1 MEMKKKHIAILGS
14 TGSIGTQALEVID
27 AQKDLFEVEVLT
39 ANSNWELLI
48 VQAKKFRPNVVV
60 IAEQSKYEIVNDAL
74 FDLGIKVYAGE
85 DAIAEAVEMD
95 SIDLLLTALVGFA
108 GLKPTIRAIKAGKN
122 IALANKEP
130 LVVAGCL
137 VSKLCKEYGASI
149 YPVDSEHSAIFQCLV
164 GETCNPIEKIYL
176 TASGG
181 PFRGMNRTELSGI
194 KKEQAL
200 KHPNWEMGAK
210 ITIDSASLMNKGL
223 EVIEAKWLFDLRA
236 EQIDVVVHPQSIIH
250 SAVQFEDGSIKAQLG
265 VPDMKLPIQYAL
277 GFPERLKNSFERFS
291 FMDYPNLTFE
301 NPDLETF
308 RNRQLAYNA
317 MEKGGNIPCVLNAAN
332 EIAVAA
338 FLQDKISFLN
348 MSDLIA
354 NCMEKITFA
363 KNPSYEDF
371 VETDK
376 QTRILAKKLL

>member
-1 MEMKKKHIAILGS
+1 MKKKHIAILGS
-14 TGSIGTQALEVID
+14 TGSIGTQALDVID

-48 VQAKKFRPNVVV
+48 AQAKKFRPNVVV

-108 GLKPTIRAIKAGKN
+108 GLKPIIRAIKAGKN

-181 PFRGMNRTELSGI
+181 PFRGMNITELSSI
-194 KKEQAL
+194 KK
-200 KHPNWEMGAK
+200 K
-210 ITIDSASLMNKGL
+210 T
-223 EVIEAKWLFDLRA
+223 
-236 EQIDVVVHPQSIIH
+236 
-250 SAVQFEDGSIKAQLG
+250 SIKT
-265 VPDMKLPIQYAL
+265 
-277 GFPERLKNSFERFS
+277 S
-291 FMDYPNLTFE
+291 
-301 NPDLETF
+301 
-308 RNRQLAYNA
+308 
-317 MEKGGNIPCVLNAAN
+317 
-332 EIAVAA
+332 
-338 FLQDKISFLN
+338 
-348 MSDLIA
+348 
-354 NCMEKITFA
+354 
-363 KNPSYEDF
+363 
-371 VETDK
+371 
-376 QTRILAKKLL
+376 